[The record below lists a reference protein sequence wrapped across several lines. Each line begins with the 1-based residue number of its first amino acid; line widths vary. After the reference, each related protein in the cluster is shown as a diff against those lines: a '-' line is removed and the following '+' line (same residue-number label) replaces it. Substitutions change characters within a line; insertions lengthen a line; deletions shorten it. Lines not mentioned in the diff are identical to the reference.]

1 MPMPCEIII
10 RGMNRGTRNVILDV
24 REGLKWGML
33 RKDADEGSGIGRRWG
48 MLRKDTDE
56 SR

>member
-1 MPMPCEIII
+1 MPCEIII